1 MAICYALSRH
11 RYRALTALELPPH
24 KVTRVLKQF
33 KAAKKFKKFEAKFE
47 SDMPF

>member
-1 MAICYALSRH
+1 MLYPAIVIALS
-11 RYRALTALELPPH
+11 LALELPPH